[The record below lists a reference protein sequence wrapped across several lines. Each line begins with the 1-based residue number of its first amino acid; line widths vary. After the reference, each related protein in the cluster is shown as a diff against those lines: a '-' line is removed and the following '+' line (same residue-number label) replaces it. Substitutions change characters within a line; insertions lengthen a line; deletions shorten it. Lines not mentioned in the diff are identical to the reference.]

1 MLYQILIPGGIGI
14 WRCWF
19 LRRGEKRSTRR
30 KTSRSKLNSHYGI
43 DVGISTWATLVGG
56 ERSQHCAI
64 PCSVFK
70 RTQTCW
76 PTNFWANNSQHF
88 FFFCDRRSVA
98 QQCWIRLQTSSN
110 INCWGHARRLH
121 MIFKDLWVVS
131 FPRCTAGPNIVGSC
145 YIRVHSTGNTDAT
158 TPNIVDLVLL
168 YIVLADNTDRV
179 KEKFCTVMVVFVL
192 VFYSPLHASGPWS
205 IVGT

>member
-19 LRRGEKRSTRR
+19 LRRGEKRTNQR
-30 KTSRSKLNSHYGI
+30 KTSQSELNSHYGI
-43 DVGISTWATLVGG
+43 DVGIWTRATLVGG

-64 PCSVFK
+64 PCSAFK

-88 FFFCDRRSVA
+88 FFCVCDRRSVA

-121 MIFKDLWVVS
+121 MDFKVLWVVS
-131 FPRCTAGPNIVGSC
+131 FQQCIAGPNIVGSC
-145 YIRVHSTGNTDAT
+145 YIRVHSTANTE
-158 TPNIVDLVLL
+158 
-168 YIVLADNTDRV
+168 V
-179 KEKFCTVMVVFVL
+179 KNSKHCWPRPFVHS
-192 VFYSPLHASGPWS
+192 FSW
-205 IVGT
+205 